1 MLKKYIIK
9 LQDKETLAN
18 SDFEE
23 IVKIIADKSYDE
35 SQLSALLVLISEES
49 LTPEG
54 LAAFV
59 KNILKYKYSFQNLKE
74 NLIIVI

>member
-1 MLKKYIIK
+1 MLRKYIVK
-9 LQDKETLAN
+9 LQDKERLSN
-18 SDFEE
+18 NDFEG

-54 LAAFV
+54 
-59 KNILKYKYSFQNLKE
+59 
-74 NLIIVI
+74 

>member
-1 MLKKYIIK
+1 MLRKYIVK
-9 LQDKETLAN
+9 LQDKERLSN
-18 SDFEE
+18 NDFEE

-35 SQLSALLVLISEES
+35 NQLSALLVLISEES

-59 KNILKYKYSFQNLKE
+59 
-74 NLIIVI
+74 